1 MNYTFHSNFSVRLK
15 AFIEQKN
22 ALGYP
27 YLRSSIIIQNFDSFC
42 FENYPQETKLT
53 KEICLAL
60 ERISHS
66 DTCPYLSFR
75 ETSRSR
81 PLSQG

>member
-27 YLRSSIIIQNFDSFC
+27 YLRSSIIIQNFDSFYYN
-42 FENYPQETKLT
+42 NYS
-53 KEICLAL
+53 
-60 ERISHS
+60 RIN
-66 DTCPYLSFR
+66 P
-75 ETSRSR
+75 
-81 PLSQG
+81 

>member
-53 KEICLAL
+53 KEICLAWAVRK
-60 ERISHS
+60 ESECRNTFRNRIF
-66 DTCPYLSFR
+66 PIR
-75 ETSRSR
+75 
-81 PLSQG
+81 